1 MHYLVTLIMF
11 SLATNLSSQDASWLD
26 DYSDLESQVLEDKK
40 RENAAIQSAQV
51 NENFARFSPK
61 LSVDPVD
68 DMTVL
73 VDWTHIKGQPLNVS
87 IYNEA
92 GKLFHLR
99 KISNKIPKIL
109 LSSFHLKP
117 GRYMVELI
125 TDESAY
131 MLKTFIY

>member
-1 MHYLVTLIMF
+1 MKIRWF
-11 SLATNLSSQDASWLD
+11 
-26 DYSDLESQVLEDKK
+26 
-40 RENAAIQSAQV
+40 IQ
-51 NENFARFSPK
+51 K

-109 LSSFHLKP
+109 HKLSSQTWKRH
-117 GRYMVELI
+117 G
-125 TDESAY
+125 
-131 MLKTFIY
+131 

>member
-1 MHYLVTLIMF
+1 MKIL
-11 SLATNLSSQDASWLD
+11 Q
-26 DYSDLESQVLEDKK
+26 E
-40 RENAAIQSAQV
+40 
-51 NENFARFSPK
+51 FSPK

-99 KISNKIPKIL
+99 KISNKIPKSYYQAFISNLEDIWLNL
-109 LSSFHLKP
+109 LRMKVPICSRP
-117 GRYMVELI
+117 Y
-125 TDESAY
+125 
-131 MLKTFIY
+131 